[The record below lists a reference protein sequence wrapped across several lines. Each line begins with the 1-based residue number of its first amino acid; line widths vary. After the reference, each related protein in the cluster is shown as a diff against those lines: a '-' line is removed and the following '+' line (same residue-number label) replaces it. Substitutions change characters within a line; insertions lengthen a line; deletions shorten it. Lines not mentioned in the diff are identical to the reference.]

1 MGEAGGRV
9 TDELEKLR
17 AELADCRKALA
28 EVQAERDK
36 WFECHAGA
44 QRGMARMRK
53 ELGEALRTNRRL
65 SEEKRKLRAKLGVSV

>member
-1 MGEAGGRV
+1 M

-36 WFECHAGA
+36 WFDCHAGA
-44 QRGMARMRK
+44 QKGMAKMRK
-53 ELGEALRTNRRL
+53 ELSEAHRTNRRL
-65 SEEKRKLRAKLGVSV
+65 SEEKYRLRQKLEHALD

>member
-1 MGEAGGRV
+1 M

-28 EVQAERDK
+28 EVQAESDK
-36 WFECHAGA
+36 WFDCHAGA
-44 QRGMARMRK
+44 QKGMARMRK

-65 SEEKRKLRAKLGVSV
+65 AEEKRKLRAKLGVA